1 MLNTENSKESN
12 KLSELINEFSKTAG
26 YRNQLYFYTLAKSN
40 KNKIKKTQFY

>member
-26 YRNQLYFYTLAKSN
+26 YRNQLYFYTLAIIKQ
-40 KNKIKKTQFY
+40 NKIKKNQFY